1 MASIWNTSLF
11 SKDEDLSS
19 FMVSVILP
27 VNDLKIAS

>member
-1 MASIWNTSLF
+1 MANIWNTSLF

-27 VNDLKIAS
+27 VNDIKTVS